1 MHIERG
7 MRHCRESRVGRTAER
22 GTCDAVQREGCM
34 TLCRERGGTY
44 CQERHCRNRGGT
56 LQREGWDTAE
66 RFSSKQ
72 REKSGP
78 LQRKSGTLQRKRS
91 GTQLRVGD
99 VAEREK
105 WDTAE
110 RVRTLQRK
118 RSGTQL
124 RVGDCRERV
133 VRHLSRM
140 LHNPQKNCAI
150 YRNKKAQYCANTHFF
165 VQIIALAANNLQR
178 RFCCAINNT
187 NFVRLQLSYIKNN
200 N

>member
-1 MHIERG
+1 

-99 VAEREK
+99 VAERE
-105 WDTAE
+105 
-110 RVRTLQRK
+110 
-118 RSGTQL
+118 RSGTQQRGL
-124 RVGDCRERV
+124 GHCRERGV
-133 VRHLSRM
+133 
-140 LHNPQKNCAI
+140 
-150 YRNKKAQYCANTHFF
+150 
-165 VQIIALAANNLQR
+165 
-178 RFCCAINNT
+178 
-187 NFVRLQLSYIKNN
+187 
-200 N
+200 